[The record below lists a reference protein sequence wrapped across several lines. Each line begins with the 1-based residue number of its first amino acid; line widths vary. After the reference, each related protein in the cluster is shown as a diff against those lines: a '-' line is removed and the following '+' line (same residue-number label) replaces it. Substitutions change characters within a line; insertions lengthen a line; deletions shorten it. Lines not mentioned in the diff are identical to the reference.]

1 MSIWSGQRVLVTGG
15 RGFLGRHIVAELRA
29 RGADPVAAGRA
40 EADLCDQ
47 AATEALVADV
57 RPRAVIH
64 CAVEGGGIG
73 WMRDHPVESGLN
85 SARMNLNILS
95 AARQHG
101 AELFVGVS
109 SACVYP
115 RLCPV
120 PFEEADIWSG
130 YPEPIN
136 GPYALSKRLMMD
148 LGAACTRQY
157 GLKTVFPILANLY
170 GPHDHTDP
178 RRAHVVA
185 DLMIRCA
192 AGPEELVV
200 WGTGGATREFLFIED
215 AAAGVL
221 AAAAGP
227 AGAINIGSGQEVS
240 IRDLAAAVLV
250 AWGLDIPIRLDT
262 DKPDGQPRKCLSV
275 ERAAAV
281 LGWRAPTPLAA
292 GLAATARWYA
302 GVLG

>member
-1 MSIWSGQRVLVTGG
+1 MWAGQRVLVTGG
-15 RGFLGRHIVAELRA
+15 RGFLGRHVVAALAA
-29 RGADPVAAGRA
+29 RGADAVSVGRA

-47 AATEALVADV
+47 AATEAMVADV
-57 RPRAVIH
+57 RPDAVIH

-73 WMRDHPVESGLN
+73 WMRSHPVESGLN
-85 SARMNLNILS
+85 STRMNINILS
-95 AARQHG
+95 AAQRSG
-101 AELFVGVS
+101 VGLFVGAS

-120 PFEEADIWSG
+120 PFDEADIWSG

-170 GPHDHTDP
+170 GPHDHTDS

-192 AGPEELVV
+192 GRPEELVV
-200 WGTGGATREFLFIED
+200 WGTGSASREFLFIED

-240 IRDLAAAVLV
+240 ILSLAKAVLS
-250 AWGLDIPIRLDT
+250 AWSLDIPIRLDR

-275 ERAAAV
+275 ERAASV
-281 LGWRAPTPLAA
+281 LGWRAPTALDA
-292 GLAATARWYA
+292 GLRQTARWYA
-302 GVLG
+302 QVLS